1 MIAQEKIRPVSAF
14 VANGRP
20 GVSDSRVAP
29 AAKPEEF
36 RAGVVAVRRSVYVIR
51 FTSAQA
57 MFHVKNDASK
67 DGNVVIF
74 NIRMHVFSTR
84 RLSLVR
90 VEFFAVGKQKNEQ
103 AALDGAV
110 LESALTA
117 AYRFVPVR
125 EGNAGG

>member
-1 MIAQEKIRPVSAF
+1 MLNNRSANASTDGRKRYIMNDGRYPYIWLGIIRSRRKKSDPVSAF

-29 AAKPEEF
+29 AAKTDEF
-36 RAGVVAVRRSVYVIR
+36 RAGVVAVRWSVYVIR

-67 DGNVVIF
+67 DGNVVVF
-74 NIRMHVFSTR
+74 HIRMRVFPTR

-90 VEFFAVGKQKNEQ
+90 VEFFAVGK
-103 AALDGAV
+103 
-110 LESALTA
+110 
-117 AYRFVPVR
+117 
-125 EGNAGG
+125 

>member
-14 VANGRP
+14 VANSRS

-36 RAGVVAVRRSVYVIR
+36 RAGVVAVRWSVYVIR

-67 DGNVVIF
+67 DGNVVVF
-74 NIRMHVFSTR
+74 HIRMRVFSTR

-90 VEFFAVGKQKNEQ
+90 VEFFAVGK
-103 AALDGAV
+103 
-110 LESALTA
+110 
-117 AYRFVPVR
+117 
-125 EGNAGG
+125 